1 MITLLIPDCRIRTFR
16 RWVSFLA
23 NVFELYELLLHWIV
37 FQSPSNLLKKPWK
50 MVHRVIGLIWRTG
63 LSFLTEKPSYVKFNR
78 AVPTPLMLPAS
89 HGRNNLSADSPCVD
103 RNHKHKTFRYP
114 TRAQIIS
121 GVEPWLRMKLDN
133 TRSRNDKTDG
143 TSEEPCPY
151 VMASTDLL
159 SLGMSHFLDS
169 EYWPMIDD
177 GFRPSSDIDRREMY
191 RMIGTKE
198 QNHGS

>member
-78 AVPTPLMLPAS
+78 AVPTPLMLGCQ
-89 HGRNNLSADSPCVD
+89 H
-103 RNHKHKTFRYP
+103 P
-114 TRAQIIS
+114 TVVITSVPIALVSTATTSTRHFDTPH
-121 GVEPWLRMKLDN
+121 EPK
-133 TRSRNDKTDG
+133 
-143 TSEEPCPY
+143 
-151 VMASTDLL
+151 
-159 SLGMSHFLDS
+159 
-169 EYWPMIDD
+169 
-177 GFRPSSDIDRREMY
+177 
-191 RMIGTKE
+191 
-198 QNHGS
+198 

>member
-63 LSFLTEKPSYVKFNR
+63 LSFLTEKPSYVK
-78 AVPTPLMLPAS
+78 LPAS

-151 VMASTDLL
+151 VMAR
-159 SLGMSHFLDS
+159 SHFLDS